1 MTKEEFIKKAI
12 EKHGDV
18 YDYSLVE
25 YKNNKTPVTIMCKKC
40 GTVFNPRPDNFLH
53 GTGCPKCG
61 REKANKCIS
70 DTKEDF
76 IRKAIEKHG
85 NKYDYSLVEY
95 IKSNIKVKIKCNKC
109 GGVFEQTPA
118 MHLSGNGCSICN
130 PPHKR
135 LTHEEFIERLS
146 KTHPNLEVLSE
157 YNGKDR
163 KITVRCKIHNHT
175 YETTPHRLV
184 QGMNCK
190 YCYDDRRGETIKN
203 SIDKIKN
210 EIYKVHGDKYQYP
223 YLENEYVT
231 SKSKITIICP
241 IHGEFK
247 QSYNKHVN
255 REQGCPICSESHYE
269 NYISKLLNNE
279 AIKFEREKT
288 FNWLGLQ
295 SLDFY
300 LPVYNI
306 GIEVQGEF
314 HFKSFI
320 IKNTLIDYRK
330 QVRRD
335 EKKKRLCDEH
345 GVKLIYI
352 IPSKLMKKLHVSEIY
367 NKNDIIEINDKGELI
382 GKSIKD
388 IL

>member
-1 MTKEEFIKKAI
+1 MTKEEFIEKA
-12 EKHGDV
+12 KLVHGDM

-25 YKNNKTPVTIMCKKC
+25 YKNNKTPVTIICKKC
-40 GTVFNPRPDNFLH
+40 GTVFKPRPLNHTH
-53 GTGCPKCG
+53 GSGCPKCG

-85 NKYDYSLVEY
+85 SKYDYSLVEY
-95 IKSNIKVKIKCNKC
+95 TKSNVKVKIKCNKC

-130 PPHKR
+130 PPHKK
-135 LTHEEFIERLS
+135 LTHEEFVERLS

-184 QGMNCK
+184 QGANCK
-190 YCYDDRRGETIKN
+190 YCYDDRRGDTLRNDINDVIERLNVIHSN
-203 SIDKIKN
+203 
-210 EIYKVHGDKYQYP
+210 KYQFP
-223 YLENEYVT
+223 NIHNEYINC
-231 SKSKITIICP
+231 KSKITVVCP
-241 IHGEFK
+241 IHGVFT
-247 QSYNKHVN
+247 STANKMLKGC
-255 REQGCPICSESHYE
+255 GCPYCDESHNE
-269 NYISKLLNNE
+269 RFINKLLTE
-279 AIKFEREKT
+279 TKIGFEREKK
-288 FNWLGLQ
+288 FDWLGLQ

-300 LPVYNI
+300 LPEYNI
-306 GIEVQGEF
+306 GVEVQGEF
-314 HFKSFI
+314 HFKSI
-320 IKNTLIDYRK
+320 TIKGKVVDYRK
-330 QVRRD
+330 QLRRD

-345 GVKLIYI
+345 GIKLIYI

-367 NKNDIIEINDKGELI
+367 NENNIIEINDKGELI

>member
-12 EKHGDV
+12 EKHGDM

-25 YKNNKTPVTIMCKKC
+25 YKNNKTPVTIICKKC
-40 GTVFNPRPDNFLH
+40 GTVFKPRPLNHTH
-53 GTGCPKCG
+53 GSGCPKCG

-85 NKYDYSLVEY
+85 SKYDYSLVEY
-95 IKSNIKVKIKCNKC
+95 TKSNVKVKIKCNKC

-130 PPHKR
+130 PPHKK
-135 LTHEEFIERLS
+135 LTHEEFVERLS

-157 YNGKDR
+157 YNGKDK

-184 QGMNCK
+184 QGANCK
-190 YCYDDRRGETIKN
+190 YCYDDRRGDTLRNDINDVIERLNVIHSN
-203 SIDKIKN
+203 
-210 EIYKVHGDKYQYP
+210 KYQFP
-223 YLENEYVT
+223 NIHNEYINC
-231 SKSKITIICP
+231 KSKITVVCP
-241 IHGEFK
+241 IHGVFI
-247 QSYNKHVN
+247 STANKMLKGC
-255 REQGCPICSESHYE
+255 GCPYCDESHNE
-269 NYISKLLNNE
+269 RFINNLLTE
-279 AIKFEREKT
+279 TKIGFEREKK
-288 FNWLGLQ
+288 FDWLGLQ

-300 LPVYNI
+300 LPEYNI
-306 GIEVQGEF
+306 GVEVQGEF
-314 HFKSFI
+314 HFKSI
-320 IKNTLIDYRK
+320 TIKGNVVDYRK
-330 QVRRD
+330 QLRRD

-345 GVKLIYI
+345 GIKLIYI

-367 NKNDIIEINDKGELI
+367 NENDIIEINDKGELI

>member
-25 YKNNKTPVTIMCKKC
+25 YKNNKTPVTLICKKC
-40 GTVFNPRPDNFLH
+40 GTVFKPRPLNHTH
-53 GTGCPKCG
+53 GSGCPKCG

-85 NKYDYSLVEY
+85 SKYDYSLVEY
-95 IKSNIKVKIKCNKC
+95 TKSNVKVKIKCNKC

-135 LTHEEFIERLS
+135 LTHEEFVERLL

-163 KITVRCKIHNHT
+163 KITVRCKIHDHT

-184 QGMNCK
+184 QGANCK
-190 YCYDDRRGETIKN
+190 YCYDDRRGESLRRDVDDLVKN
-203 SIDKIKN
+203 LNI
-210 EIYKVHGDKYQYP
+210 VHSNKYQFP
-223 YLENEYVT
+223 NIRNEYVNN
-231 SKSKITIICP
+231 KSNITVICP
-241 IHGEFK
+241 THGMFL
-247 QSYNKHVN
+247 STTNKMLKGC
-255 REQGCPICSESHYE
+255 GCPYCDESHNEKILNKMLTE
-269 NYISKLLNNE
+269 NNLV
-279 AIKFEREKT
+279 FEREKN
-288 FNWLGLQ
+288 FVWLGRQ

-300 LPVYNI
+300 IAEYNV
-306 GIEVQGEF
+306 GIEIQGEF
-314 HFKSFI
+314 HFKSI
-320 IKNTLIDYRK
+320 TIKGKLVDYRK
-330 QVRRD
+330 QLRND
-335 EKKKRLCDEH
+335 EKKKKLCDEH
-345 GVKLIYI
+345 GIKLIYI

-367 NKNDIIEINDKGELI
+367 NENNIIEINSKGELI

-388 IL
+388 VL

>member
-18 YDYSLVE
+18 YDYSLVV
-25 YKNNKTPVTIMCKKC
+25 YQNNKTPVTIICKKC
-40 GTVFNPRPDNFLH
+40 GTVFHPRPDNFLH

-61 REKANKCIS
+61 RERAKKSVS
-70 DTKEDF
+70 DTQEDF
-76 IRKAIEKHG
+76 IRKAIEKYG
-85 NKYDYSLVEY
+85 DKYDYSLVEY
-95 IKSNIKVKIKCNKC
+95 TKSNVKVKIKCNKC

-130 PPHKR
+130 PPHKK
-135 LTHEEFIERLS
+135 LTHEEFVERLS

-157 YNGKDR
+157 YKGKDR
-163 KITVRCKIHNHT
+163 KITVRCKIHDHT

-190 YCYDDRRGETIKN
+190 YCYNDRRGDSLRN
-203 SIDKIKN
+203 NIDELIEKLNVIHLN
-210 EIYKVHGDKYQYP
+210 KYQFPNIY
-223 YLENEYVT
+223 YEYRNN
-231 SKSKITIICP
+231 KSNITVICP
-241 IHGEFK
+241 IHGVFT
-247 QSYNKHVN
+247 STANKMLKGC
-255 REQGCPICSESHYE
+255 GCPYCDESHNERFINSLLTE
-269 NYISKLLNNE
+269 NKIGF
-279 AIKFEREKT
+279 AREKK
-288 FNWLGLQ
+288 FDWLGLQ

-300 LPVYNI
+300 LPEYNV

-314 HFKSFI
+314 HFKSI
-320 IKNTLIDYRK
+320 TIKNTLIDYRK
-330 QVRRD
+330 QLRRD

-345 GVKLIYI
+345 GIKLIYI

-367 NKNDIIEINDKGELI
+367 NENNIIEINDKGKLI

-388 IL
+388 VL

>member
-1 MTKEEFIKKAI
+1 MTKEEFIEKA
-12 EKHGDV
+12 KLVHGDM

-25 YKNNKTPVTIMCKKC
+25 YKNNKTPVTIICKKC
-40 GTVFNPRPDNFLH
+40 GTVFKPRPLNHTH
-53 GTGCPKCG
+53 GSGCPKCG

-85 NKYDYSLVEY
+85 SKYDYSLVEY
-95 IKSNIKVKIKCNKC
+95 TKSNVKVKIKCNKC

-130 PPHKR
+130 PPHKK
-135 LTHEEFIERLS
+135 LTHEEFVERLS

-157 YNGKDR
+157 YKGKDR

-190 YCYDDRRGETIKN
+190 YCYDDRRGDSLRNNIDELIEKLNTIHLN
-203 SIDKIKN
+203 
-210 EIYKVHGDKYQYP
+210 KYQFPNIY
-223 YLENEYVT
+223 NEYRNN
-231 SKSKITIICP
+231 KSNITVICP
-241 IHGEFK
+241 IHGVFT
-247 QSYNKHVN
+247 STANKMLKGC
-255 REQGCPICSESHYE
+255 GCPYCDESHNE
-269 NYISKLLNNE
+269 RFINNLLTE
-279 AIKFEREKT
+279 TKVGFEREKK
-288 FNWLGLQ
+288 FDWLGLQ

-300 LPVYNI
+300 LPEYNI
-306 GIEVQGEF
+306 GIEIQGEF
-314 HFKSFI
+314 HFKSI
-320 IKNTLIDYRK
+320 TIKGKVVDYRK
-330 QVRRD
+330 QLRRD

-367 NKNDIIEINDKGELI
+367 NKNNIIEINDKGKLI

-388 IL
+388 MI